1 MSKVI
6 VFGSLNMDLSIA
18 CERMPQAGE
27 TLTGEGFL
35 VNPGGKG
42 ANQAVAAAQLGA
54 PVVMVGAVGADA
66 FGEQLA
72 AGLARAGVDCAHVS
86 RLSSV
91 TTGVAVI
98 IRSAGDNRIVLDPGA
113 NHALAAADVSRA
125 LDEVAKPG
133 DVFLTQL
140 ECDVNTTWA
149 ALASAHARGLYT
161 MFNPAPARAVPR
173 AAWANVDLVCLNETE
188 CEIITGT
195 LPVDEDSACRAME
208 LLASW
213 GPERVARAL
222 GGGARG
228 VGASRHRGRRYDR
241 RRRHLYRRARC
252 RCCEGDAAARD
263 RRPGDLC
270 FGACVHAR
278 RRPAGGAHGGRG
290 RPGACTV
297 SLPGRGACGSR

>member
-98 IRSAGDNRIVLDPGA
+98 IRSAGDNRIVLDSGA

-213 GPERVARAL
+213 GPETVALTLGAKGSLVLSAGELVASVPPAIEAIDTTGAGDTYIGALAAGAVRGTPLREIVARATCASAL
-222 GGGARG
+222 ACTR
-228 VGASRHRGRRYDR
+228 VGAQQAVPTAAEVDR
-241 RRRHLYRRARC
+241 ALAR
-252 RCCEGDAAARD
+252 
-263 RRPGDLC
+263 
-270 FGACVHAR
+270 
-278 RRPAGGAHGGRG
+278 
-290 RPGACTV
+290 
-297 SLPGRGACGSR
+297 